1 MQSDPTPLPTPLMQ
15 AWIDKN
21 LQISERLTGLEAKI
35 EALMPLLILLEKP
48 TGPSKMDRLI
58 ENLEKII
65 QELSEMRSTQRQ
77 LSERLAT
84 VDTGSVQ
91 SLTDLTKALTRSVEN
106 LRRARDQADLTSES
120 LVKDAQAIVS
130 ASTDTIRRRLDAR
143 SWLTVGVWSLGA
155 IQTALLVILVLQT
168 PLPPSWRPLQSGQPS
183 AAGIVPPPSQ
193 RPSTEP
199 PATANGPLPT
209 PTVDSLPP
217 LAPSSPPAPGVSSQV
232 YVATGSDTWT
242 SIRRK
247 FPSATIQPPDGFT
260 ERPKNRAGDPIV
272 RSGDQFT
279 ILQPAPA
286 GQ

>member
-91 SLTDLTKALTRSVEN
+91 SL
-106 LRRARDQADLTSES
+106 S
-120 LVKDAQAIVS
+120 LIH
-130 ASTDTIRRRLDAR
+130 I
-143 SWLTVGVWSLGA
+143 
-155 IQTALLVILVLQT
+155 
-168 PLPPSWRPLQSGQPS
+168 
-183 AAGIVPPPSQ
+183 
-193 RPSTEP
+193 
-199 PATANGPLPT
+199 
-209 PTVDSLPP
+209 
-217 LAPSSPPAPGVSSQV
+217 
-232 YVATGSDTWT
+232 
-242 SIRRK
+242 
-247 FPSATIQPPDGFT
+247 
-260 ERPKNRAGDPIV
+260 
-272 RSGDQFT
+272 
-279 ILQPAPA
+279 
-286 GQ
+286 